1 MSNTTNQ
8 KHGEYLV
15 KANED
20 FEHRRMH
27 MDLLREYGDGHID
40 NFYNNLFHYNSDELT
55 REQMIAQFPYKVKN
69 SLGQELPLH
78 RKLYAVY
85 NALKE
90 ALPWVDIAV
99 ANDRVVQDS
108 KAYRWEIKA
117 GKESMWDSGFL
128 RMTLFCP
135 GDTYA
140 MGVVTV
146 DEATSDG
153 KTLYVLNAPG
163 IDNVRFK
170 HSSTNRNSVRATTID
185 KLVANC
191 KKYLRPYTAIDG
203 MELSKSDIGKHLSA
217 RTAAASNTFRGSVRK
232 FYKDEIIDGMA
243 SVLNKILMGA
253 STNFA
258 SIDASVRSAVIEYN
272 AAREW
277 YAEELEKQYYASYV
291 QVRTRGGYTDV
302 SVVPTVFKN
311 TSEQP
316 LEGQFA
322 FVELPDYPRAWIEMD
337 KVSDEFANK
346 IATLSMLKQG
356 EYVEG
361 LGIRVSSTQYWVVHE
376 EAPVTTTADST
387 SVHDALV
394 NAA

>member
-1 MSNTTNQ
+1 
-8 KHGEYLV
+8 
-15 KANED
+15 
-20 FEHRRMH
+20 
-27 MDLLREYGDGHID
+27 
-40 NFYNNLFHYNSDELT
+40 
-55 REQMIAQFPYKVKN
+55 
-69 SLGQELPLH
+69 
-78 RKLYAVY
+78 
-85 NALKE
+85 
-90 ALPWVDIAV
+90 
-99 ANDRVVQDS
+99 
-108 KAYRWEIKA
+108 
-117 GKESMWDSGFL
+117 
-128 RMTLFCP
+128 
-135 GDTYA
+135 

-146 DEATSDG
+146 DETTSDG

-185 KLVANC
+185 KLVVNC

-356 EYVEG
+356 
-361 LGIRVSSTQYWVVHE
+361 LIS
-376 EAPVTTTADST
+376 
-387 SVHDALV
+387 
-394 NAA
+394 